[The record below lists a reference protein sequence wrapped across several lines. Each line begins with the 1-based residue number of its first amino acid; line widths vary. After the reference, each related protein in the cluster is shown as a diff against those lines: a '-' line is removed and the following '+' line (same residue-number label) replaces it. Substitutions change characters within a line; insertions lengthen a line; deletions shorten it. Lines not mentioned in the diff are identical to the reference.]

1 MRRMKMKY
9 RKMGKTGIEISA
21 LGFGCMRLPEYEKDG
36 KWYIDN
42 DLAIPMLRKAYEYGV
57 NYFDTAY
64 YYCHSNS
71 ERTLGQA
78 VKPFRYK
85 VYLSTKIPL
94 EEVHSKEDFWGL
106 LKTSLARLDTDYID
120 FYHFWALNKNR
131 FDEVVLKYGL
141 IDEAMEAKRQGLIR
155 HLSFS
160 FHDDPKVIKYII
172 DTGKVFSSMLVQY
185 NLLDRKNEEMINY
198 AHDQGLGVV
207 IMGPVGGGRL
217 ASPENAL
224 GEKLNLG
231 SIATYELAFKFVLS
245 NPNVTC
251 ALSGMENLAVLKK
264 NVQVINNF
272 TSLTTEEQANL
283 QQALTELQKFSELYC
298 TGCKYC
304 NGCPQSIKIDQ
315 IFGLYTYYNVYGLT
329 DFAKQAYARYLKNQ
343 NVGQIETCLEC
354 GLCESKCPQKLP
366 IIEDLKKVDRVLRT

>member
-78 VKPFRYK
+78 VKPFRDK

-366 IIEDLKKVDRVLRT
+366 IIEDLKKVDRILRT

>member
-1 MRRMKMKY
+1 
-9 RKMGKTGIEISA
+9 MGKTGIEISA

-78 VKPFRYK
+78 VKPFRDK

-366 IIEDLKKVDRVLRT
+366 IIEDLKKVDRILRT

>member
-1 MRRMKMKY
+1 MKY

-78 VKPFRYK
+78 VKPFRDK

-207 IMGPVGGGRL
+207 IMGPVGGDVWLRPKML
-217 ASPENAL
+217 W
-224 GEKLNLG
+224 
-231 SIATYELAFKFVLS
+231 
-245 NPNVTC
+245 
-251 ALSGMENLAVLKK
+251 
-264 NVQVINNF
+264 
-272 TSLTTEEQANL
+272 
-283 QQALTELQKFSELYC
+283 
-298 TGCKYC
+298 
-304 NGCPQSIKIDQ
+304 
-315 IFGLYTYYNVYGLT
+315 
-329 DFAKQAYARYLKNQ
+329 AK
-343 NVGQIETCLEC
+343 
-354 GLCESKCPQKLP
+354 S
-366 IIEDLKKVDRVLRT
+366 

>member
-1 MRRMKMKY
+1 MKMKY

-78 VKPFRYK
+78 VKPFRDK

-343 NVGQIETCLEC
+343 NVGQIETCFEC

-366 IIEDLKKVDRVLRT
+366 IIEDLKKVDRILRT